1 LYINAVHL
9 LDGFTMAIIHSL
21 NQKDSLIGKR
31 ADEIAFILGNLGEP
45 GYRAR
50 QIYQWIHHHNVDS
63 FEEITSISKS
73 LRQTLFDNFLL
84 HTLTMVKQQTAGD
97 GTIKFLWRLPDD
109 RHIESVL
116 IPELKRNTICISS
129 QVGCPLDC
137 HFCAT
142 GNMGLV
148 RNLSPGEIVDQVLSI
163 KKLTNL
169 IITNVVFMGMGE
181 PFLNYA
187 RSIKACKILG
197 DPEGVG
203 IAQNKITIST
213 SGIIP
218 KIYQYTEEKNPYNLA
233 ISLHAPNQEI
243 RQKIMPI
250 AFKFPLPEL
259 MESIRYYTN
268 VHKRNRVTFEYVLL
282 HGVNDSAKEAK
293 ELISLLSPIRCKLN
307 IIPCNKNN
315 LGFKSPSNLHLE
327 KFMAILTHA
336 PFAVT
341 LRKNRGEDITAACGQ
356 LAVELQEKS
365 IFIKY

>member
-1 LYINAVHL
+1 LYINPINFFN
-9 LDGFTMAIIHSL
+9 GCKMTIIHSL
-21 NQKDSLIGKR
+21 NQKESLVGKR
-31 ADEIAFILGNLGEP
+31 VDEIAVLLKNWGEP

-63 FEEITSISKS
+63 FGEITSISKS
-73 LRQTLFDNFLL
+73 LRQILSDNFFLN
-84 HTLTMVKQQTAGD
+84 TLKMVKQQTAED
-97 GTIKFLWRLPDD
+97 GTIKFSWRLLDD

-116 IPELKRNTICISS
+116 IPEIKRNTICISS
-129 QVGCPLDC
+129 QVGCSLDC

-148 RNLSPGEIVDQVLSI
+148 RNLTPGEIIEQVLLI

-181 PFLNYA
+181 PFLNYS

-203 IAQNKITIST
+203 IAQKKITIST

-259 MESIRYYTN
+259 MESIRYYMN
-268 VHKRNRVTFEYVLL
+268 AHKRNRVTFEYVLL
-282 HGVNDSAKEAK
+282 HGVNDSVKEAK

-307 IIPCNKNN
+307 IIPCNQNR
-315 LGFKSPSNLHLE
+315 LGYKPPPNSQLE
-327 KFMAILTHA
+327 KFMTILTQA

-356 LAVELQEKS
+356 LAIQLQEKS
-365 IFIKY
+365 IFVKY